1 MLRDNISTMDINALY
16 NDYHDKS
23 GEQENKINNFVANG
37 LIHIIEHYFVQW
49 SSFFVLTLCCR
60 NNHTCNFY
68 NVMLEKMFAQWQEWP
83 LQIVN
88 VINNEQKFKVPGD
101 RQYNMIFTDSY
112 KAFL

>member
-1 MLRDNISTMDINALY
+1 MNISALF

-23 GEQENKINNFVANG
+23 GEQHDKINKFVANG
-37 LIHIIEHYFVQW
+37 LIHIIEHYFAQW

-68 NVMLEKMFAQWQEWP
+68 NAMFHKMFAQWQEWP

-88 VINNEQKFKVPGD
+88 VNRKEHKTAPGV